1 MSSFW
6 VKEICGIRKETSL
19 IVSRSK
25 ELILK
30 KKNKKQKAKKPKNNK
45 KHDSEHLKGC

>member
-1 MSSFW
+1 MYSLWLKDIFF
-6 VKEICGIRKETSL
+6 IINETRL
-19 IVSRSK
+19 IVIMDM